1 MSIQEQRLLDAG
13 YEGTVFMPDEAYD
26 DALLGVTE
34 TGQAVYVYEDLI
46 AGLMEHDG
54 MTSDEAA
61 EFIDYN
67 VLRSL
72 PYYGDAAPIIV
83 YRI

>member
-1 MSIQEQRLLDAG
+1 MSTQEQRLLDAG
-13 YEGTVFMPDEAYD
+13 YEGVVYMPDAAYD

-34 TGQAVYVYEDLI
+34 DGRAVYAYEDLI

-54 MTSDEAA
+54 MSSDEAA
-61 EFIDYN
+61 EWIDYN
-67 VLRSL
+67 ILGSL
-72 PYYGDAAPIIV
+72 PMYGSSAPIIV